1 MPSTKAATA
10 WRIKNKNVGRVLRLS
25 PPYHISML
33 QMSSISSFLWIFT
46 RGSAGRRQE
55 ENIFQMMTCAAP
67 HVRRSP
73 PNVVP
78 VIDYFPSKN
87 VLKETFITPR
97 SYCLSVQ
104 ENDHLYHKLDRIA
117 SLDQNPLNLNHVHDQ
132 DQDNPCLV
140 NVIPLLR
147 LKCALLL
154 TISLATVSFKL
165 SMFLHLCAIIAST
178 YSLLVTLL
186 RRLPN
191 VNFLLSTKLSLS
203 YQKCTPHYVRTV

>member
-1 MPSTKAATA
+1 M
-10 WRIKNKNVGRVLRLS
+10 RLS

-55 ENIFQMMTCAAP
+55 ENIFQMMTWVSSRPPVTAKC
-67 HVRRSP
+67 RSC
-73 PNVVP
+73 NRLS
-78 VIDYFPSKN
+78 F
-87 VLKETFITPR
+87 LKKMSWKKLLFTPR

>member
-1 MPSTKAATA
+1 MLEGSCVCPRLITFQCYKCRRFPPFCEYLHEAALGGGKK
-10 WRIKNKNVGRVLRLS
+10 RIYSKWWLA
-25 PPYHISML
+25 PP
-33 QMSSISSFLWIFT
+33 
-46 RGSAGRRQE
+46 
-55 ENIFQMMTCAAP
+55 P
-67 HVRRSP
+67 VRRSP

-87 VLKETFITPR
+87 VLKEAPR
-97 SYCLSVQ
+97 FYYSQVLLSFCSGKWSPVPQ
-104 ENDHLYHKLDRIA
+104 AGPNCQPR
-117 SLDQNPLNLNHVHDQ
+117 PLNLNHVHDQ

-154 TISLATVSFKL
+154 TITLATVSFKL

-203 YQKCTPHYVRTV
+203 YQKCMPHYVRTV

>member
-1 MPSTKAATA
+1 MLEGSC
-10 WRIKNKNVGRVLRLS
+10 VCLRLITFQCYKCRRFPPFCEYLHEAALGGGKKRIYSKWWLES
-25 PPYHISML
+25 PP
-33 QMSSISSFLWIFT
+33 
-46 RGSAGRRQE
+46 
-55 ENIFQMMTCAAP
+55 
-67 HVRRSP
+67 VRRSP

-78 VIDYFPSKN
+78 VIDYFPQKMSWK
-87 VLKETFITPR
+87 KHPAFITPR

>member
-1 MPSTKAATA
+1 MNIYTRQRWAAA
-10 WRIKNKNVGRVLRLS
+10 RREYIPNDDLS
-25 PPYHISML
+25 LLP
-33 QMSSISSFLWIFT
+33 
-46 RGSAGRRQE
+46 SAG
-55 ENIFQMMTCAAP
+55 
-67 HVRRSP
+67 HRRSC
-73 PNVVP
+73 NRL
-78 VIDYFPSKN
+78 FFLKKN
-87 VLKETFITPR
+87 SWKKRPAFITPR